1 MLEAVFCFIGNV
13 LPYETE
19 CSAGKKYPLTGPE
32 SAPLLLEKRKK
43 ENKIMKKKVLAVI
56 LGAAMAVSL
65 AACGSSGADSSSS
78 GSRETSYTIGI
89 SQFAEHGSLDN
100 CREGFIQGL
109 AEEGIVAGENLTIE
123 EGNAASDAGTA
134 RQISDGFVSD
144 SVDLVCAIAT
154 PSAEAAYVSAMNTD
168 IPVVYTAVTDPLAA
182 KLADE
187 DGTPVGNVTGTS
199 DELPIKEQLEM
210 IRAILPDAEKIGIMY
225 TTSEVNSVSAL
236 ETYKELAGDYGFTI
250 VESGVTQTADIS
262 LAADNLLSEVDC
274 LTNLTDNTVVNS
286 LATILDKANEQNIPV
301 FGSEIEQVRK
311 GCLAAEGLDYIELG
325 KQTGRMA
332 AKILKGEAEASE
344 MNFET
349 ISEPGFYVNLAVAE
363 QFGITI
369 DEELLSTAVESFDS
383 IGE

>member
-109 AEEGIVAGENLTIE
+109 AEEGIVEGENLTIE

-134 RQISDGFVSD
+134 RQISDGFASD

>member
-65 AACGSSGADSSSS
+65 AACWSSGADSSSS

-109 AEEGIVAGENLTIE
+109 AEEGIVEGENLTIE

-134 RQISDGFVSD
+134 RQISDGFASD

-154 PSAEAAYVSAMNTD
+154 PSAEAAYVSAMNTG